1 MNGRKLSIVS
11 MVWIVALM
19 VCATFP
25 VDVQA
30 RSSQE
35 EEPSLFRTADN
46 CMACHNLLADPSGDD
61 ASIGL
66 HWRPSMMANAARDPY
81 WHAGVQREVTDHPEA
96 REAIEGECSICHMP
110 MTRYETRIHGKKG
123 DVFAHLPVGDKDA
136 PADLLAADGVSCSVC
151 HQISDEHLGDEE
163 SFVGHFVVDSTRP
176 WGERK
181 IFGPHAVDEGRTTIM
196 RSASRFEPAEGT
208 HIQSS
213 ELCATCH
220 TLITSALGPGGEVIG
235 ELPEQVPYQEWL
247 HSDYRTERSCQSCHM
262 PEVEG
267 EMLISSVW
275 GEPRTEFSKH
285 VFRGGNFFLPRIFNR
300 YRADLGVEA
309 YPQELS
315 ASVLRTVEHLQSQ
328 AARLSVDRIDVANGR
343 LDAEVSIVNLAGHKL
358 PSAYPSRRVWLH
370 FSVKDGN
377 DRLIFDSGAFEE
389 SGKIRGND
397 NDENPGKYE
406 PHYREITAED
416 QVQIYEPILIDTAG
430 RLTTGLLTAVSYG
443 KDNRILPRGFDKAS
457 APEDVEVHGSAT
469 DDSDFTGGSD
479 RVRYSVNLRG
489 SDGPFQVDVELWYQP
504 IGFRWA
510 ENLRGYDKPLTRR
523 FVSYYEG
530 MSAYSAVVLARTAA
544 TTRSE

>member
-81 WHAGVQREVTDHPEA
+81 WHAGVQREVTNHPEA

-136 PADLLAADGVSCSVC
+136 PANLLAADGVSCSVC

-163 SFVGHFVVDSTRP
+163 SFVGHFVVNSTRP
-176 WGERK
+176 WESGKSSDPTRWTRENHHHA
-181 IFGPHAVDEGRTTIM
+181 FGLSIR
-196 RSASRFEPAEGT
+196 ASRRDPHSKLG
-208 HIQSS
+208 I
-213 ELCATCH
+213 CATCH
-220 TLITSALGPGGEVIG
+220 TLMTSALGPGGEVIG

-275 GEPRTEFSKH
+275 GEPRTESPSTCFGAVTSSCRESQS
-285 VFRGGNFFLPRIFNR
+285 VSRGPR
-300 YRADLGVEA
+300 VEA
-309 YPQELS
+309 YPQELRVPLGAPHGG
-315 ASVLRTVEHLQSQ
+315 ASSVPGGSLIRRIESMSRT
-328 AARLSVDRIDVANGR
+328 DVSTR
-343 LDAEVSIVNLAGHKL
+343 RSPSSI
-358 PSAYPSRRVWLH
+358 S
-370 FSVKDGN
+370 
-377 DRLIFDSGAFEE
+377 
-389 SGKIRGND
+389 
-397 NDENPGKYE
+397 PGTNC
-406 PHYREITAED
+406 PA
-416 QVQIYEPILIDTAG
+416 PILPVAF
-430 RLTTGLLTAVSYG
+430 
-443 KDNRILPRGFDKAS
+443 GF
-457 APEDVEVHGSAT
+457 T
-469 DDSDFTGGSD
+469 
-479 RVRYSVNLRG
+479 SV
-489 SDGPFQVDVELWYQP
+489 
-504 IGFRWA
+504 
-510 ENLRGYDKPLTRR
+510 
-523 FVSYYEG
+523 
-530 MSAYSAVVLARTAA
+530 
-544 TTRSE
+544 